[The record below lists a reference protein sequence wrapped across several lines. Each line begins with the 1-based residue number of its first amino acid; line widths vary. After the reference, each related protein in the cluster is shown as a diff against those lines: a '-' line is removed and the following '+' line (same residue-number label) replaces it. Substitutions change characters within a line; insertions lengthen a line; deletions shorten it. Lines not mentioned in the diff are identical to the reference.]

1 MFRYLLMTIILIDLL
16 QARENPFFSA
26 EGSKG
31 LPVSSNRPKDFEP
44 LKRAA
49 INLPDSARVLKEVTV
64 QYQNL
69 DGSLASTSIS
79 LDHSV
84 DWHLPIFISQ
94 TFSTDK
100 KVLKKKVT
108 TNKTTYKMVADLDEA
123 VFYQAGNSMRV
134 KTTDRLIRH
143 FMVTRPHRV
152 VMDFEKDA
160 NFRSRS
166 KDISDKPY
174 KKIRMGN
181 HDGYYRV
188 VIELDGQYHYE
199 IVSQEG
205 AHLLTC
211 F

>member
-1 MFRYLLMTIILIDLL
+1 MTVILTSLL

-26 EGSKG
+26 EDTKG
-31 LPVSSNRPKDFEP
+31 LPVSSNRSKDFEP

-49 INLPDSARVLKEVTV
+49 VNLPDSARVLKEVTV

-69 DGSLASTSIS
+69 DGSLATTSIA

-94 TFSTDK
+94 TFSTDE

-108 TNKTTYKMVADLDEA
+108 TTRATYKLIADLDEA
-123 VFYQAGNSMRV
+123 LFYQAGNSMRI
-134 KTTDRLIRH
+134 KTSDKLIRH
-143 FMVTRPHRV
+143 FMITRPHRV
-152 VMDFEKDA
+152 VMDFEKEA

-188 VIELDGQYHYE
+188 VIELDGQYHYK
-199 IVSQEG
+199 IVSEDDAQV
-205 AHLLTC
+205 LTC
-211 F
+211 Y